1 MEQAQAAMEDADLG
15 DLAGYIPEGAMEDWG
30 EQAANFTTQA
40 EERFGD
46 QAAGLLNST
55 MGSQFDELAG
65 GAWS

>member
-15 DLAGYIPEGAMEDWG
+15 DLAGYVPEGAMEDWG

-40 EERFGD
+40 EERWGL
-46 QAAGLLNST
+46 GSSLLNST